1 MRHALSSLPTRVKW
15 QLGLTILV
23 GLIAAAAPL
32 FMSRYTTVVFY
43 EVFQLLA
50 LAQAWNLLAGYGGLV
65 SLAPAASV
73 GLGGYAAAVLG
84 IHVGLPMPLLIL
96 AGGILAAVFA
106 AVVSVPMFRFRGLY
120 FTIATL
126 VLAEALRLFM
136 INWGVLGGAKGLF
149 LPQYA
154 PTERTLY
161 WYVLGLAIATSL
173 IVVMVLRRRVG
184 LSLRAL
190 RDDED
195 TAQEMGVST
204 FRTKLWVFVLT
215 SFFMGLLGA
224 IQMIKLGVIEPY
236 GAFSLNWTI
245 NVVTT
250 AIVGG
255 VGTIIGPMIGAGFT
269 TWLGE
274 ALSSYPELHVAITGV
289 IVIVIIRFAPGGIW
303 GLLAAAWRM
312 LAGRLR
318 RTRLTPEIA
327 SSAVEVPRGE
337 TSGGAIGSTPATSEA
352 APFPAA
358 GPPLGGSPLL
368 AESVA
373 STAGGRRTPV
383 VLLRGRGVTKRYGDV
398 VAVDNVDF
406 DLNDGEVLGIIGPN
420 GAGKSSL
427 VGTLSGALIADAGTL
442 EFEDQDVTRMPAY
455 RRARMG
461 IGRTH
466 QIPRPFGQMTVF
478 DNLMVARSY
487 GGSEHSTGDI
497 RADCREILL
506 ECGLAEVADVLA
518 GDLTL
523 LQLKRLELARALA
536 LEPKVLLMD
545 EIGAG
550 LVESELAELVELIL
564 RLRTQVRAMVIIE
577 HIMDVITKCCD
588 RVMVLDFGRLIAVG
602 GVQEVLTSPEVVSCY
617 LGTGGGLPAPAERR
631 HEIGEAPVLA
641 LENVSASYGHFR
653 ALNDVSLD
661 VRSGEVV
668 ALLGSNGA
676 GKTTIARVISGM
688 ISPSAGTITFEG
700 KVISGLQAHQVA
712 HRGLAHCMEGRHIF
726 ADLTVEENLT
736 LAGASM
742 GLKGAELKKRVDGI
756 YEMFGIL
763 AERRQKSG
771 KQLSGGQQQMLAI
784 GRALMGDPKMVI
796 FDEIALGLAPAT
808 VEHMYEALNV
818 IRSTGTTM
826 LIIEQN
832 VERGLALADRVFV
845 MEKGMVALGGTPAE
859 LRGNRYLESLYLG
872 ETAEC

>member
-1 MRHALSSLPTRVKW
+1 VVAV
-15 QLGLTILV
+15 V
-23 GLIAAAAPL
+23 AAVAPL
-32 FMSRYTTVVFY
+32 FLGKYTTLVFY
-43 EVFQLLA
+43 QVFLFLA

-84 IHVGLPMPLLIL
+84 INVGPPMPVLIL
-96 AGGILAAVFA
+96 CGGLLAAVFA
-106 AVVSVPMFRFRGLY
+106 ALVSVPMFRFRGLY

-149 LPQYA
+149 LPKYS
-154 PTERTLY
+154 PTEKTLY
-161 WYVLGLAIATSL
+161 WYALGLAVLTTL
-173 IVVMVLRRRVG
+173 VVVVVLRRKVG

-215 SFFMGLLGA
+215 CFFMGLLGA
-224 IQMIKLGVIEPY
+224 IQTIKLGVIEPY

-255 VGTIIGPMIGAGFT
+255 IGTIIGPIVGAGFT

-274 ALSSYPELHVAITGV
+274 ALSGYPELHTAITGV
-289 IVIVIIRFAPGGIW
+289 IVIVIIRFAPTGIW
-303 GLLAAAWRM
+303 GLLVAAWRLLVGRLR
-312 LAGRLR
+312 LAGRR
-318 RTRLTPEIA
+318 PE
-327 SSAVEVPRGE
+327 
-337 TSGGAIGSTPATSEA
+337 TATSATQVFQQVAGAVDEGPA
-352 APFPAA
+352 IDAA
-358 GPPLGGSPLL
+358 GPAAKTGPAGVPPITGAAVSGSLL
-368 AESVA
+368 SV
-373 STAGGRRTPV
+373 
-383 VLLRGRGVTKRYGDV
+383 RGVTKRYGDV
-398 VAVDNVDF
+398 VAVDDVDF
-406 DLNDGEVLGIIGPN
+406 DLREGEVLGVIGPN

-427 VGTLSGALIADAGTL
+427 VGVLTGALAADAGTL
-442 EFEDQDVTRMPAY
+442 SFEGIDVTNIPAY

-466 QIPRPFGQMTVF
+466 QIPRPFGQMTVL

-487 GGSEHSTGDI
+487 GRGQHSAGDI
-497 RADCREILL
+497 QADCRAILRD
-506 ECGLAEVADVLA
+506 CGLADVAGVLA

-523 LQLKRLELARALA
+523 LQLKRLEMARALA
-536 LEPKVLLMD
+536 LDPKVLLMD

-550 LVESELAELVELIL
+550 LVESELAELIELIL

-577 HIMDVITKCCD
+577 HIMDVITRCCD

-602 GVQEVLTSPEVVSCY
+602 SVQEVLTSPEVVSCY
-617 LGTGGGLPAPAERR
+617 LGTGGGLPAAAEQPR
-631 HEIGEAPVLA
+631 EVGEAPILVLDG
-641 LENVSASYGHFR
+641 VSASYGHFR
-653 ALNDVSLD
+653 ALNDVSFA
-661 VRSGEVV
+661 VRTGEVV
-668 ALLGSNGA
+668 ALLGPNGA
-676 GKTTIARVISGM
+676 GKTTVARVISGI
-688 ISPSAGTITFEG
+688 ISPSAGTITFQG
-700 KVISGLQAHQVA
+700 KIISGLPAHQVA
-712 HRGLAHCMEGRHIF
+712 RQGLAHCMEGRHIF

-736 LAGASM
+736 LAGACM
-742 GLKGAELKKRVDGI
+742 GLKGAELRERVDAV
-756 YEMFGIL
+756 YQMFGIL
-763 AERRQKSG
+763 AERSSKSG

-818 IRSTGTTM
+818 ISNMGTTM

-845 MEKGMVALGGTPAE
+845 MEKGRVALGGTPGE
-859 LRGNRYLESLYLG
+859 LRGNPYLESLYMG
-872 ETAEC
+872 KTTEC